1 MNIDEKLEKI
11 QEGTLEIVDIEELK
25 DFLEEV
31 DDPEEAMQW
40 LEEHGAKP
48 HKGE

>member
-25 DFLEEV
+25 GIY
-31 DDPEEAMQW
+31 W
-40 LEEHGAKP
+40 L
-48 HKGE
+48 